1 MQQLCSISLRVL
13 TTDLTI
19 LKSLI
24 SERLL
29 GNKTNYDCNWP
40 SLVVPNLLEQYY
52 ITELIVSI
60 RKFSIVIGSRAPIC
74 LGISARF
81 ELFVIGYTRDFH
93 TNYLRF
99 NCFLRNVFYSFLN
112 LGKAMQMVLL
122 KRISQKTFLNPTL
135 VKIPLIS
142 NWTSCR
148 TIQGIIVLVISN
160 RPRAPRASDFKF
172 NLAVTAR
179 IVNHL
184 IHLQYC
190 ENAQFIIP

>member
-1 MQQLCSISLRVL
+1 
-13 TTDLTI
+13 
-19 LKSLI
+19 
-24 SERLL
+24 
-29 GNKTNYDCNWP
+29 
-40 SLVVPNLLEQYY
+40 
-52 ITELIVSI
+52 
-60 RKFSIVIGSRAPIC
+60 
-74 LGISARF
+74 
-81 ELFVIGYTRDFH
+81 
-93 TNYLRF
+93 
-99 NCFLRNVFYSFLN
+99 
-112 LGKAMQMVLL
+112 MQMVLL